1 MLRVSHSVAMRR
13 HTKTDFTLLSR
24 SKKKIQELIKL
35 FLIPGGAK
43 NPKSEKKE
51 ANMLKEEKRKHKN
64 RDKDKENIDSH
75 KSTEHSEYLIF

>member
-1 MLRVSHSVAMRR
+1 MYHIAWRCVA
-13 HTKTDFTLLSR
+13 TPNPASR
-24 SKKKIQELIKL
+24 SSLVQKKIQELIKL